1 MTSQGTANEPGRRIA
16 LVVAYEGTGYAGFQ
30 MQAGAPTIQGELETA
45 IAKLTGES
53 ARVRGASR
61 TDAGAHACGQVV
73 DFATNSGHQAAVF
86 VAALNHYLPDAIR
99 ILVASDVPA
108 GFHSRHSATRRS
120 YRYCILNRPVP
131 SPLRR
136 RACHL
141 EPTPLNLP
149 AMRQA
154 ANSLLGIRD
163 FRRIATAHPKDRSA
177 ARQVHRWEVGRHPA
191 SPDVIT
197 IDCTANGF
205 LRHQIRRVNAVLTEI
220 GKGRLPIH
228 AMADAL
234 AGRAQHQRQIRT
246 LPAKGL
252 CLQSVHYPE
261 YDHYLQ
267 VANYH
272 ETH

>member
-1 MTSQGTANEPGRRIA
+1 MNRSVASRWCGLRRHRLRRLSTASRRSHHTGRVGNRHRQTDRRIRQSP
-16 LVVAYEGTGYAGFQ
+16 GGQ
-30 MQAGAPTIQGELETA
+30 PH
-45 IAKLTGES
+45 
-53 ARVRGASR
+53 RCR
-61 TDAGAHACGQVV
+61 AHACGQVV

-136 RACHL
+136 RTCHL

-246 LPAKGL
+246 LPAKGM